1 MSAMY
6 IYDHVRT
13 ARGKGRA
20 DGALHEV
27 SPTELSRQ
35 VLDALKDRNTIEENV
50 VDDVYFGCVSP
61 VGEQGAVVTRTAVL
75 ASGLGEEVT
84 GVQLNRFCGSGLES
98 VNTAAAHVAAGG
110 ADLTIG
116 GGVESMSRSADGC

>member
-27 SPTELSRQ
+27 SPTELSRRC
-35 VLDALKDRNTIEENV
+35 LM
-50 VDDVYFGCVSP
+50 P
-61 VGEQGAVVTRTAVL
+61 
-75 ASGLGEEVT
+75 
-84 GVQLNRFCGSGLES
+84 
-98 VNTAAAHVAAGG
+98 
-110 ADLTIG
+110 
-116 GGVESMSRSADGC
+116 

>member
-50 VDDVYFGCVSP
+50 VDDVYFGVCL
-61 VGEQGAVVTRTAVL
+61 RW
-75 ASGLGEEVT
+75 
-84 GVQLNRFCGSGLES
+84 ES
-98 VNTAAAHVAAGG
+98 RA
-110 ADLTIG
+110 
-116 GGVESMSRSADGC
+116 R

>member
-13 ARGKGRA
+13 ARGKGTCRW
-20 DGALHEV
+20 GLHEV

-50 VDDVYFGCVSP
+50 VDDVY
-61 VGEQGAVVTRTAVL
+61 L
-75 ASGLGEEVT
+75 AACP
-84 GVQLNRFCGSGLES
+84 RWES
-98 VNTAAAHVAAGG
+98 KAR
-110 ADLTIG
+110 L
-116 GGVESMSRSADGC
+116 